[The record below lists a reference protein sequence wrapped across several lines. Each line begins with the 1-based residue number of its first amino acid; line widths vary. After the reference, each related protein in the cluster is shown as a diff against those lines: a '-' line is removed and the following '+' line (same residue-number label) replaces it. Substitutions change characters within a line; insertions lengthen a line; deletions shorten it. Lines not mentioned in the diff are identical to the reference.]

1 MTIEITEMGRF
12 GVIRRIIET
21 EEDVAWETRR
31 LAQRIH
37 RLLNPELFPDE
48 PPTPAVCAI
57 DSLRDLPEYPV
68 GRRRIGTPGP
78 PEEAFP
84 PPPGMAR
91 PLYQAPSSPPP
102 RMQTL
107 RVPGRLIRIRP
118 PPVMLARDDA
128 LPSISES
135 SAPGIMN
142 QSDTDN
148 VPSSPSGLRN
158 L

>member
-1 MTIEITEMGRF
+1 MDRF
-12 GVIRRIIET
+12 GAIRRIIET

-84 PPPGMAR
+84 PPPGETM
-91 PLYQAPSSPPP
+91 PLSKAPASPPP
-102 RMQTL
+102 RMRTL
-107 RVPGRLIRIRP
+107 QVPGRQIRIRP
-118 PPVMLARDDA
+118 PPVMIVREEA
-128 LPSISES
+128 LPSIAES
-135 SAPGIMN
+135 SLPGVMN
-142 QSDTDN
+142 QSDMDN
-148 VPSSPSGLRN
+148 DPSGPSGLRN